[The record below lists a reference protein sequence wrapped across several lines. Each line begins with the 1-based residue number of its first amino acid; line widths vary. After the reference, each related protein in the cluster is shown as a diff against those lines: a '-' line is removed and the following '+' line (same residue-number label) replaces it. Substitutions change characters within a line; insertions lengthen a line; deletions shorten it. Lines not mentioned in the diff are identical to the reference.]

1 MPAVSDSCKWEVMMR
16 FYRSEKKYGA
26 AAYIWFI
33 FALLFFSGL
42 FRGAPVPLSLLD
54 LSTYQGKFGTIIEG
68 AEPGFVGEGGTGL
81 SQQFATVLTILP
93 SIMFSMGVLDLVE
106 HYGGMKVAGACSPR
120 YDGKLW
126 RIVLPVY
133 GGESRSSHH
142 HGAAFKAYCS
152 KYHAVYL
159 KKY

>member
-1 MPAVSDSCKWEVMMR
+1 MR

-33 FALLFFSGL
+33 FALLFFSGV
-42 FRGAPVPLSLLD
+42 FRGAPAPLSLLE

-68 AEPGFVGEGGTGL
+68 AEPGFV
-81 SQQFATVLTILP
+81 
-93 SIMFSMGVLDLVE
+93 
-106 HYGGMKVAGACSPR
+106 
-120 YDGKLW
+120 
-126 RIVLPVY
+126 
-133 GGESRSSHH
+133 GESRSSHH